1 MHDPFHPRSTLG
13 AKIIISH
20 PQASA
25 SAGVNGTKCI
35 PPTLYI
41 MATVA
46 FALTF
51 NSKRSIGGRPS
62 AGRVQRAL
70 RGYRKQCQ
78 GDLMT
83 AASVSSQQRRAQQL
97 KRSDW

>member
-1 MHDPFHPRSTLG
+1 MHDPFHPGSTLG

-25 SAGVNGTKCI
+25 SAGVTALSAFHHRYSMYRISMI

-41 MATVA
+41 MATA
-46 FALTF
+46 M
-51 NSKRSIGGRPS
+51 PP
-62 AGRVQRAL
+62 AGQVQRAS
-70 RGYRKQCQ
+70 RGYRKPCQ